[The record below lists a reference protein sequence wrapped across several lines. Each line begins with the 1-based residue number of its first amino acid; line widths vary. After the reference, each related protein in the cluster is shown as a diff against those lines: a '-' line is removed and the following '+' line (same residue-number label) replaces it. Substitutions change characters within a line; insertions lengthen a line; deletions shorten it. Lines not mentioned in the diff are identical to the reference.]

1 MDNNLSLED
10 GDSAVIIREE
20 IRQQLDAVQKNSLV
34 NRTA

>member
-20 IRQQLDAVQKNSLV
+20 IRQQLDTVQKNSRYLL
-34 NRTA
+34 